1 MGDDPRALLAKA
13 DKAFAS
19 SSGGFSL
26 FGGRTEKLEN
36 AVDLYTQ
43 AANAYRLQ
51 KNGKEAG
58 LLLEKAASIQ
68 EEKLNEPDDAAL
80 TRSEASK
87 AYRKTDP
94 EDAAR
99 CLDRAIKHYTSRG
112 NFRRAASM
120 QQTLAEIYEVDI
132 QDGKRAGGA
141 YEAAAGWFEEDNASA
156 LANKLYLKAADIA
169 GLEGDY
175 YKAIEHYERVA
186 KNSINNDLM
195 RFSVK
200 DYLLKA
206 GICHLATNDLVGAG
220 RAVEGYPEMD
230 PSFAGTREHQL
241 LTELLE
247 AVKDQD
253 TEKYAD
259 KLWQFDQMSKL
270 NSWKTTMLLR
280 VKKNIQEEEDDFS

>member
-1 MGDDPRALLAKA
+1 MI
-13 DKAFAS
+13 
-19 SSGGFSL
+19 
-26 FGGRTEKLEN
+26 
-36 AVDLYTQ
+36 
-43 AANAYRLQ
+43 
-51 KNGKEAG
+51 
-58 LLLEKAASIQ
+58 LEKAAALQ

-99 CLDRAIKHYTSRG
+99 CLERAIKHYTARG

-120 QQTLAEIYEVDI
+120 QQTLAEIYETDI
-132 QDGKRAGGA
+132 GDGKRATAA
-141 YEAAAGWFEEDNASA
+141 YEVAAGWFEEDNASA
-156 LANKLYLKAADIA
+156 LANKLYLKAADLA
-169 GLEGDY
+169 GLEGDN
-175 YKAIEHYERVA
+175 YKAIEHFERVA
-186 KNSINNDLM
+186 KNSVNNDLM

-200 DYLLKA
+200 DYLLRA

-220 RAVEGYPEMD
+220 RAIEAYPELD
-230 PSFAGTREHQL
+230 PSFAGTREHEL

-247 AVKDQD
+247 AVKEGDP
-253 TEKYAD
+253 ERFAD

-280 VKKNIQEEEDDFS
+280 YARSLSVPHPF